1 MINLLM
7 HDPCDMQTLSGNIT
21 RLQEMDCHRQRTE
34 MAPRSVHL
42 LLSLLPCLSILSASS
57 LPDPES
63 FLRCLSSTA
72 SPATDWSHLLY
83 LPNSPSYF
91 SLLNSSVQNLRF
103 TSPETPK
110 PFLIIAPTDASQV
123 QASVVCCRDHD
134 LPIRVR
140 SGGHDYEGLSYRSEK
155 KSSFV
160 LVDLADLRSVS
171 VDVEHAV
178 ACVEA
183 GATVGELYYRI
194 AEHSKTLGFPAGVCP
209 TVGVGGHLSGGGF
222 GFLWRKYGLAADNV
236 LDAKVVD
243 VNGRILDRE
252 SMGEDL
258 FWAIRGGGGAS
269 FGVIVSWK
277 VRLVPVPATVSMFT
291 VHRTS
296 EQGAIELM
304 NKWQNIAH
312 LLHDD
317 LLLRVNIAQTE
328 GAKRVEAAFMS
339 MFLGDCEGLLQHMAH
354 RFPELGVERDDCR
367 EMTWIESAVYAA
379 GHTNREPLEILMD
392 RGLQPKIFNKG
403 KSDYVT
409 EPLPVTAWEAIWAR
423 ISEENAGSMRM
434 DPCGGRMS
442 GIAESQTPYPHRK
455 GNLFIIQYLSMWKD
469 GGVAESKQHL
479 DWSRRMYRFMTPYVS
494 KRPRA
499 AYVNFRDLDL
509 GKNEGSGSYSEA
521 KVWGEKYFKNN
532 FRRLAMVKGEV
543 DPGNFFCHEQSIPP
557 LVVETQKMSQ

>member
-1 MINLLM
+1 
-7 HDPCDMQTLSGNIT
+7 
-21 RLQEMDCHRQRTE
+21 MDCHERRTE
-34 MAPRSVHL
+34 MTPRSVHL

-63 FLRCLSSTA
+63 FLLCLSSTA
-72 SPATDWSHLLY
+72 SPSTDWSHLLY

-91 SLLNSSVQNLRF
+91 SLLNSSIQNLRF

-110 PFLIIAPTDASQV
+110 PLLIIAPTDSSQI
-123 QASVVCCRDHD
+123 QALVICCRDHG

-160 LVDLADLRSVS
+160 LVDLADLR
-171 VDVEHAV
+171 
-178 ACVEA
+178 
-183 GATVGELYYRI
+183 G
-194 AEHSKTLGFPAGVCP
+194 TLGFPAGVCP

-222 GFLWRKYGLAADNV
+222 GLLWRKYGLAADNV
-236 LDAKVVD
+236 LDAKVIDVD
-243 VNGRILDRE
+243 GRILDRE

-269 FGVIVSWK
+269 FVVIVSWK

-317 LLLRVNIAQTE
+317 LLLRPI
-328 GAKRVEAAFMS
+328 
-339 MFLGDCEGLLQHMAH
+339 
-354 RFPELGVERDDCR
+354 
-367 EMTWIESAVYAA
+367 
-379 GHTNREPLEILMD
+379 EILTD

-409 EPLPVTAWEAIWAR
+409 EPIPMTGWEAIWGR
-423 ISEENAGSMRM
+423 ISEEKAGSMRI

-442 GIAESQTPYPHRK
+442 EIEESQTPYPHRK
-455 GNLFIIQYLSMWKD
+455 GNLFIIHYLSIWKD
-469 GGVAESKQHL
+469 
-479 DWSRRMYRFMTPYVS
+479 
-494 KRPRA
+494 A

-509 GKNEGSGSYSEA
+509 GKNDGSRSYSEA

-532 FRRLAMVKGEV
+532 FRRLAMVKGVV
-543 DPGNFFCHEQSIPP
+543 DPGNFFSHEQSIPP
-557 LVVETQKMSQ
+557 LVVETEKMSQ